1 MRRIEIIEEPRN
13 QRPWVAV
20 DSETKK
26 PVIRMQRLETLLRI
40 SSGMGWE
47 IVTATAFGRNQAVSS
62 AAA

>member
-1 MRRIEIIEEPRN
+1 MRQVEIIEEPRN

-20 DSETKK
+20 DRETKK

-40 SSGMGWE
+40 SSGLGWE
-47 IVTATAFGRNQAVSS
+47 ILTANAVARDRPISS

>member
-1 MRRIEIIEEPRN
+1 MRQIEIVEEPRN

-20 DSETKK
+20 DRETRK

-40 SSGMGWE
+40 SSGLGWE
-47 IVTATAFGRNQAVSS
+47 IVTASGFDRNRAVSS

>member
-1 MRRIEIIEEPRN
+1 MRELKSLKNPAISVRGWPST
-13 QRPWVAV
+13 AK
-20 DSETKK
+20 TKK

>member
-1 MRRIEIIEEPRN
+1 MRKVEILEEPRN

-40 SSGMGWE
+40 STGLGWE
-47 IVTATAFGRNQAVSS
+47 VLTATAVGRDGPISS
-62 AAA
+62 TGA

>member
-1 MRRIEIIEEPRN
+1 MRQIEIIEEPRN

-20 DSETKK
+20 DRETKK

-40 SSGMGWE
+40 ASGLGWE
-47 IVTATAFGRNQAVSS
+47 IVTASGFDRGHAVSS